1 MDKTLQYICAVLGGV
16 MGFCFGELD
25 GLFYA
30 LLAFV
35 VMDYITGLIVAWR
48 RKELSSAIG
57 FNGLAKKV
65 LIFCLVAL
73 GHIIDAYVLKT
84 GAVLQSAI
92 TLFYIANEGISVT
105 ENAAN
110 MGVPIPK
117 KLIDV
122 LQQIKKDEEGE

>member
-1 MDKTLQYICAVLGGV
+1 MDKTLQYICAALGALL
-16 MGFCFGELD
+16 GFCFGELN

-35 VMDYITGLIVAWR
+35 IMDYITGLIVAWR

-65 LIFCLVAL
+65 FIFCLVAL

-92 TLFYIANEGISVT
+92 TLFYIANEGISIT

-122 LQQIKKDEEGE
+122 LQQIKKDEEEK

>member
-1 MDKTLQYICAVLGGV
+1 MEKTLQYLCAALGAV
-16 MGFCFGELD
+16 MGFCFGELN

-35 VMDYITGLIVAWR
+35 IMDYITGLIVGWR
-48 RKELSSAIG
+48 QKELSSAIG

-65 LIFCLVAL
+65 FIFCLVAL

-92 TLFYIANEGISVT
+92 TLFYIANEGISIT

-110 MGVPIPK
+110 MGVPIPE
-117 KLIDV
+117 KLINV
-122 LQQIKKDEEGE
+122 LQQIKNEEEK

>member
-1 MDKTLQYICAVLGGV
+1 MDKTLQYICAVLGALL
-16 MGFCFGELD
+16 GFCFGELD

-35 VMDYITGLIVAWR
+35 ITDYITGLIVAWR

-92 TLFYIANEGISVT
+92 TLFYIANEGISIT

-110 MGVPIPK
+110 MGVSIPK
-117 KLIDV
+117 KLISV
-122 LQQIKKDEEGE
+122 LQQIKEDEEDE

>member
-1 MDKTLQYICAVLGGV
+1 MGKILQVVWVALGASI
-16 MGFCFGELD
+16 GFCFGELN

-35 VMDYITGLIVAWR
+35 IMDYITGLIAGWR
-48 RKELSSAIG
+48 KKELSSAIG
-57 FNGLAKKV
+57 FNGLARKV
-65 LIFCLVAL
+65 FIFCLVAL
-73 GHIIDAYVLKT
+73 GHIIDVYVLGT

-92 TLFYIANEGISVT
+92 TLFYIANEGISIT

-110 MGVPIPK
+110 IGVPIPK

-122 LQQIKKDEEGE
+122 LQQIKNKEEEN

>member
-1 MDKTLQYICAVLGGV
+1 MDKTLQYICAVLGALL
-16 MGFCFGELD
+16 GFCFGELD

-92 TLFYIANEGISVT
+92 TLFYIANEGISIT

-110 MGVPIPK
+110 MGVSIPK
-117 KLIDV
+117 KLISV
-122 LQQIKKDEEGE
+122 LQQIKEDEEDE

>member
-1 MDKTLQYICAVLGGV
+1 MGKTLQVVCAVFGALL
-16 MGFCFGELD
+16 GFCFGELN

-35 VMDYITGLIVAWR
+35 IMDYLTGLIVGWR

-65 LIFCLVAL
+65 FIFCLVAL
-73 GHIIDAYVLKT
+73 GHIIDVYVLGT

-110 MGVPIPK
+110 IGVPIPK

-122 LQQIKKDEEGE
+122 LQQIKNNEEEK